1 MLAAKE
7 AAVHLY
13 KRCYFHSRDHLLKKT
28 PSCCLLRVEDRDA
41 SGREILLLF
50 YCHSH
55 SKQPQVYGCAD
66 QFGLLCPD
74 TGCSIIYRTNQSAFS
89 DGDKVVAVT
98 HTGTYLCDFKWNTI
112 TQDFPVEALLGHVAG
127 EPAGSLE
134 GIFQPLQFHIG
145 DWKTQPRKNT

>member
-1 MLAAKE
+1 ML
-7 AAVHLY
+7 L
-13 KRCYFHSRDHLLKKT
+13 
-28 PSCCLLRVEDRDA
+28 P
-41 SGREILLLF
+41 F

-74 TGCSIIYRTNQSAFS
+74 TGCSIIYRTDRSAFS

-112 TQDFPVEALLGHVAG
+112 AQDFPVEALLGHVAG

-145 DWKTQPRKNT
+145 DWKTQGRKNT